1 MFEQL
6 FGSKTRVKL
15 MQVFLE
21 NPGKKFYVRELT
33 RMTDSLINSVRRELD
48 NLVKLKL
55 VVAEDLEEKAEP
67 QEEEVVAKTFNA
79 KKFYVLNPNNLI
91 HRDLLNLFSKGKML
105 IEKRLI
111 EKLKDLG
118 DVQYLAF
125 GGLFV
130 DDSGADTDIL
140 IIGQYNKSK
149 AKEII
154 DQFEKEIERPVRYTL
169 FDSVEYNLRMDIAD
183 KFLAG
188 ILKNERNMV
197 LINRLEEKE

>member
-188 ILKNERNMV
+188 ILKNERNIV

>member
-1 MFEQL
+1 
-6 FGSKTRVKL
+6 

-33 RMTDSLINSVRRELD
+33 RMTDSFINSVRRELD

>member
-1 MFEQL
+1 
-6 FGSKTRVKL
+6 